1 MPGGIIFNPK
11 IYVADF
17 GSFKQGLLSM
27 KLIQNSKSKAV
38 GNFSENS
45 SDLVAPFPKTR
56 MPIRMSTRMKPL
68 IEDEGAKGTLTFF
81 CKHCN
86 ERMEL
91 AVNREMLRNWALS
104 SSLRG

>member
-1 MPGGIIFNPK
+1 
-11 IYVADF
+11 
-17 GSFKQGLLSM
+17 
-27 KLIQNSKSKAV
+27 
-38 GNFSENS
+38 
-45 SDLVAPFPKTR
+45 

-86 ERMEL
+86 EGVEL

-104 SSLRG
+104 SSQRGFRLLSIDCIRFAKYFCVKN